1 MQNHSVPL
9 SAHPDGR
16 RHLGIRKSRT
26 YAVRALL
33 IIMLALCIFPKLN
46 FKKEKIRKNKEK
58 KKRKEAAKQPC
69 NCRTQGGNAK
79 PNVVDKYSMFSS
91 SELKIII
98 IYKKKKK
105 LKEQST
111 VRKQLK

>member
-33 IIMLALCIFPKLN
+33 LIMLALCIFPKLHL
-46 FKKEKIRKNKEK
+46 KKEKRRKNKQT
-58 KKRKEAAKQPC
+58 KRKEAAKQPC
-69 NCRTQGGNAK
+69 NCRTEGGNAK
-79 PNVVDKYSMFSS
+79 TNVIDKYSVFSS

-98 IYKKKKK
+98 IYKIKKNP
-105 LKEQST
+105 
-111 VRKQLK
+111 KQLKNKIL